1 MRVSYLSQG
10 DISQIALSC
19 RYIVQVKNP
28 KGASMFQVVVQSAMR
43 QLKSKL
49 KLPAPPSNS
58 TSEKKPEDKQKDRT
72 GLILS
77 LALGGGILLMA
88 MFSNLPSN

>member
-1 MRVSYLSQG
+1 
-10 DISQIALSC
+10 
-19 RYIVQVKNP
+19 
-28 KGASMFQVVVQSAMR
+28 MFQVVVPSAMR

-49 KLPAPPSNS
+49 KLPAAPSNS

-88 MFSNLPSN
+88 MFSNLPTN